1 MIQVLNLRTE
11 FEEITSDFSMSVS
24 GSSIDTIDWF
34 IENGHRSNSLRN
46 GFVRAKEIAT
56 IIKEYYDG
64 CTEEVGS
71 WKSV

>member
-1 MIQVLNLRTE
+1 MIQILNLRSE
-11 FEEITSDFSMSVS
+11 FEEITSDFNMSVS

-64 CTEEVGS
+64 CTEEVTS
-71 WKSV
+71 WKPV